1 MSDAKR
7 WIKPEIQ
14 ALKAYAV
21 ADATGMIKL
30 DAMENPYAW
39 PASLLQEWL
48 MALTQAELN
57 RYPDPHASKLKNQIR
72 KTIGIADKYDI
83 LLGNGSDE
91 LIQLLILAV
100 QGAQRS
106 VLAPSPSFV
115 MYELV
120 AKMASMNFIGV
131 DLLPSLQLNMPAML
145 QEIKTHQPALIFVAH
160 PNNPTGQ
167 IYLEADLR
175 AILQIAEGLVVIDE
189 AYAPFTSANALPLLD
204 EFDNLV
210 VLRTFSKMG
219 LAGLRLGYLVGRA
232 EWLNEFEKLRLPY
245 NINSLT
251 QISVEFA
258 LQNYA
263 VFIRQTQKICAQRVW
278 LIEQLRSLN
287 IFQVWESEANFILV
301 KSLQESA
308 TDIFQRLKQKNILVK
323 NCHGAHP
330 LLDNCLRFS
339 VGTES
344 ENQRLVDVLK

>member
-1 MSDAKR
+1 MSDAKH

-14 ALKAYAV
+14 ALKAYSV
-21 ADATGMIKL
+21 ADAAGMIKL
-30 DAMENPYAW
+30 DAMESPYTW

-48 MALTQAELN
+48 MVLTRAELN
-57 RYPDPHASKLKNQIR
+57 RYPDPHAVKLKNQIR
-72 KTIGIADKYDI
+72 ETIGIAEKYDI

-91 LIQLLILAV
+91 IIQLLILSV

-106 VLAPSPSFV
+106 VLAPAPSFV

-145 QEIKTHQPALIFVAH
+145 QEIKTHQPALIFLAH

-167 IYLEADLR
+167 IYPEADLR
-175 AILQIAEGLVVIDE
+175 AILQSAEGLVVIDE
-189 AYAPFTSANALPLLD
+189 AYAPFTSVNALPLLD
-204 EFDNLV
+204 EFNNLV

-219 LAGLRLGYLVGRA
+219 LAGLRLGYLVGRT

-245 NINSLT
+245 NINTLT
-251 QISVEFA
+251 QLSVEFA

-263 VFIRQTQKICAQRVW
+263 AFIDQTKKMCAQREY
-278 LIEQLRSLN
+278 LTEQLRGLN
-287 IFQVWESEANFILV
+287 GFQVWSSEANFILV

-308 TDIFQRLKQKNILVK
+308 TEIFQRLKQKNICVK
-323 NCHGAHP
+323 NCQGAHP

-344 ENQRLVDVLK
+344 ENKALLSGIK